1 MSSIAQAPA
10 HSAAPAGSRRLDPHD
25 AASHMPRLRRLARS
39 VCPSPHVADDV
50 VQETYVRILAR
61 PRYLHGDDDYSYLA
75 RTLRNVVA
83 NHMAGENRR
92 RPAVHLDEFEPP
104 DARGTA
110 DPEARLLAGE
120 VYGVIADLPE
130 EKRDVIAAV
139 DVAGL
144 SYAEA
149 AETLRLPIGTVMSR
163 LHRSRGEVAEALA
176 A

>member
-1 MSSIAQAPA
+1 MTSIAPAPEEG
-10 HSAAPAGSRRLDPHD
+10 SVPAGRRRLDPQQ
-25 AASHMPRLRRLARS
+25 AAAHMPRLRRLARA
-39 VCPSPHVADDV
+39 VCPTPHIADDA

-92 RPAVHLDEFEPP
+92 RPAVDLDEFEPP
-104 DARGTA
+104 DARGSA

-120 VYGVIADLPE
+120 VYGVIANLPE

-149 AETLRLPIGTVMSR
+149 AESLRLPIGTVMSR
-163 LHRSRGEVAEALA
+163 LHRGRGEVAEALA